1 MTPYV
6 LALLLPERIKV
17 LTDREHSSGLLGLP
31 GTAAVGAAAWVACGI
46 NLEIQQ

>member
-6 LALLLPERIKV
+6 IALSLSERIKV
-17 LTDREHSSGLLGLP
+17 LTDRERSGGLLGLP
-31 GTAAVGAAAWVACGI
+31 GTAAVGAAAWVARGI